1 MAVRVNY
8 DVVRL
13 QVPENNVSLM
23 KSFDCQ
29 EHLAEVLPGPLLG
42 EASLTLEHSAQIP
55 ARAEIENQEQLRLR
69 LEGVVEP
76 DDERMLRV

>member
-1 MAVRVNY
+1 MSIRINN

-29 EHLAEVLPGPLLG
+29 EHLAEILPGPLLR
-42 EASLTLEHSAQIP
+42 ETTLALEHSAQITT
-55 ARAEIENQEQLRLR
+55 RAEIENQEQLRLR

-76 DDERMLRV
+76 DDEWMLRV